1 LQSRYALGTKSSL
14 VLALGQEWWISFTTR
29 LPTVALIMGI
39 HIAGVVGLASM
50 KPTSKEMAL

>member
-1 LQSRYALGTKSSL
+1 MSSL

-29 LPTVALIMGI
+29 LPTVALITGI